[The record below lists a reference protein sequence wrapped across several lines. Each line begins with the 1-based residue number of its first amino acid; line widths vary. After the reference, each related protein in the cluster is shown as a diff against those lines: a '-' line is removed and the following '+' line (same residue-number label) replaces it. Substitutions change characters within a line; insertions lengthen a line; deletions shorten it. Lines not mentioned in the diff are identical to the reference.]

1 MGNEDEALER
11 DLRALLTTTD
21 PVAAVAE
28 QDALRAVRDFPLLVM
43 VGPMFGIAEEHP
55 GGWQIVSLGEAT
67 PQCSRD
73 ELAAHLRL
81 LAVDAPDPTEYL
93 AGASLLDWERHD
105 ELVVAGRRF
114 RIIRVEQVIRMNTGE
129 PEPPRPTDL
138 DPRRG
143 HTRPPEFLSG
153 TASAE
158 EIRQFDE
165 AIRRPGFMPEDMVA
179 DAVKAMTHH
188 PMPVPLCPAFSVAEY
203 LHDGWRSATAA
214 CPTPQLARESLAA
227 YFQHMLPAIEQP
239 SPDLRAEYAL
249 AGRVLTEARLNEL
262 EVAGRRFRILRLE
275 MVARLGPD
283 GPEPPRPSDFD
294 PDPPVEILAV
304 QLRAEGLLE
313 D

>member
-11 DLRALLTTTD
+11 DLRTLLATTD
-21 PVAAVAE
+21 PVGAVAE

-55 GGWQIVSLGEAT
+55 GGWRIVSLGEAT

-138 DPRRG
+138 DPRHG
-143 HTRPPEFLSG
+143 HTRPPEFLSC
-153 TASAE
+153 T
-158 EIRQFDE
+158 
-165 AIRRPGFMPEDMVA
+165 
-179 DAVKAMTHH
+179 
-188 PMPVPLCPAFSVAEY
+188 
-203 LHDGWRSATAA
+203 ATAD
-214 CPTPQLARESLAA
+214 SG
-227 YFQHMLPAIEQP
+227 M
-239 SPDLRAEYAL
+239 
-249 AGRVLTEARLNEL
+249 
-262 EVAGRRFRILRLE
+262 
-275 MVARLGPD
+275 
-283 GPEPPRPSDFD
+283 PRSF
-294 PDPPVEILAV
+294 A
-304 QLRAEGLLE
+304 
-313 D
+313 